1 MGKRAEVEEAER
13 LLLIKECLAKRMRI
27 REAAR
32 RAGVH
37 PSTIEK
43 WISHYE
49 AEEEAGRQDRNKAQ
63 KSYDEETKR
72 KAVADYLSGGGS
84 LLSIARRYSIRSE
97 NLLLRW
103 IRAYNSHGESTRKEG
118 GKAMARKTYT
128 HIYAGKRHRFRMSG
142 RSRSRLISASSI
154 ASLPEA
160 V

>member
-49 AEEEAGRQDRNKAQ
+49 AEEEAGLQDRNKAQ

-72 KAVADYLSGGGS
+72 KQWQIIFQEGAACCLLQDGIAYDRKIFYCGG
-84 LLSIARRYSIRSE
+84 
-97 NLLLRW
+97 
-103 IRAYNSHGESTRKEG
+103 
-118 GKAMARKTYT
+118 
-128 HIYAGKRHRFRMSG
+128 
-142 RSRSRLISASSI
+142 
-154 ASLPEA
+154 
-160 V
+160 

>member
-49 AEEEAGRQDRNKAQ
+49 AEEEAGLQDRNKAQ

-118 GKAMARKTYT
+118 GK
-128 HIYAGKRHRFRMSG
+128 
-142 RSRSRLISASSI
+142 
-154 ASLPEA
+154 